1 MPYQHASNI
10 LNKTVLPYV
19 IGVHGLDIPY
29 PAQLISENK
38 PISESGSVV
47 FRLDEQGP
55 FIAEYFAYD
64 WEYPH
69 TRAWLISPDRHA
81 LSIRLVATGVELPVS
96 RVSESRKMSTIY
108 TQVAMPSV
116 VGLNCTI
123 SGWIGDP
130 TVEMATAVAA
140 LDGCAG
146 LPLKFISDK
155 GFVDA
160 GDGYGELR
168 FPSYRESK
176 QTELVKLTAGG
187 WTVSIHAIG
196 DDKRENL
203 NDEPPYSVSIARS
216 DGSAFTLPADSD
228 VLRLLRLLLSF
239 SSEQWVQYSVIYCPG
254 PGPDWDVMNRA
265 LIGRL
270 ASRGW
275 VRGRDVAIWEL
286 AEWPTLF
293 EGLWSY
299 KDSVQM
305 LSALTHLILCGDR
318 IKHGFLNYQDLVDAY
333 GSLEAAVRFW
343 NGLESD
349 YFFRSKGSCSLR
361 AQLRRAVSGFRMGDR
376 RLDPNEVL
384 KTVKQASEYRDKL
397 AHGSAGDFYRPN
409 NDDESERL
417 LAHRQYLYYLARLLT
432 LVKLG
437 GKSGHPASGPF
448 LPKLVSG

>member
-1 MPYQHASNI
+1 MAYQHASNI

-19 IGVHGLDIPY
+19 VGVHGLDIPY
-29 PAQLISENK
+29 PAQLIIENK

-64 WEYPH
+64 SPH
-69 TRAWLISPDRHA
+69 PLGAWLMIPDHDS
-81 LSIRLVATGVELPVS
+81 LSVRLVDTGVELPVS
-96 RVSESRKMSTIY
+96 WINQSRKMSTIY

-146 LPLKFISDK
+146 LPLKSISDK

-160 GDGYGELR
+160 GEGYGEVR

-176 QTELVKLTAGG
+176 HSELVKLTAGG
-187 WTVSIHAIG
+187 WTVSIHAVAE
-196 DDKRENL
+196 DKRDNL

-216 DGSAFTLPADSD
+216 DGSAFTLPSDSD
-228 VLRLLRLLLSF
+228 VLRSLLLLLSF
-239 SSEQWVQYSVIYCPG
+239 SSEQWVGYSVVYCRAPS
-254 PGPDWDVMNRA
+254 PDWDVMNRA
-265 LIGRL
+265 FIGRL

-275 VRGRDVAIWEL
+275 VRGRDVTIWEL

-293 EGLWSY
+293 KGLWRY

-305 LSALTHLILCGDR
+305 LSALTHLISCGDR
-318 IKHGFLNYQDLVDAY
+318 AKHGFWNYLDLVDAY
-333 GSLEAAVRFW
+333 GALEAAVRFW

-349 YFFRSKGSCSLR
+349 YFFRSKGSSSLTS
-361 AQLRRAVSGFRMGDR
+361 QLCRVVSEFRMGDSQ
-376 RLDPNEVL
+376 LDTNEVL
-384 KTVKQASEYRDKL
+384 TNVKQASVYRDKL
-397 AHGSAGDFYRPN
+397 AHGSGGDFYRPN
-409 NDDESERL
+409 SDESERL
-417 LAHRQYLYYLARLLT
+417 IAHKQYLYYLARLLT

-437 GKSGHPASGPF
+437 GKSGHPGSGPY
-448 LPKLVSG
+448 LPKLVRG